1 MPGDR
6 PRIHW
11 VSPLPPAETD
21 IAHYTRRIL
30 PELAERADLT
40 LWTDAETW
48 DTGLESFCPVRHL
61 DPQRIV
67 PGQMR
72 PNGARGDRPGT
83 IFINIGNAWCFHAG
97 LLALARRMPSVIVL
111 HDLALQEMFCDA
123 VRHGLL
129 ARDGYL
135 ASMRRWY
142 GEDGRDAA
150 QEVLEERQSAVDLGQ
165 RFPGFELTMENAAAV
180 LTHTPAASQAV
191 VARGF
196 LPAYRLDLP
205 FRATGAVRSDR
216 SMQGPLRLVQF
227 GHIGPNRRLEQV
239 LEALAGMGP
248 DFDFVLDIVGK
259 IWNPDLIDARCNALG
274 ISGKVRRA
282 WLYSEAE
289 LDALL
294 GRAHL
299 VFNLRHPTMG
309 EASGS
314 QLRIWNATAA
324 SVVTD
329 QGWYHHLPEDT
340 VFRMPVDDDVTGL
353 RTLLERL
360 DKDRS
365 IGQALGAAG
374 YERLVERHGPADYA
388 DGIVDVARA
397 FESDIRDAFL
407 ASAARR
413 LLSRSPE
420 GDDLKR
426 RRLARLF

>member
-72 PNGARGDRPGT
+72 PNGVRGDRPGT
-83 IFINIGNAWCFHAG
+83 VFINIGNAWCFHAG
-97 LLALARRMPSVIVL
+97 LLALARRLPSVIIL
-111 HDLALQEMFCDA
+111 HDLALQEMFLDTI
-123 VRHGLL
+123 HNDLL
-129 ARDGYL
+129 ARDTYL
-135 ASMRRWY
+135 AAMHRWY
-142 GEDGRDAA
+142 GDNGKDAA
-150 QEVLEERQSAVDLGQ
+150 RNVLDGTQSATELGK
-165 RFPGFELTMENAAAV
+165 RFPGFELAMENAGAV
-180 LTHTPAASQAV
+180 LTHTHAAAQAV
-191 VARGF
+191 AARGI

-205 FRATGAVRSDR
+205 FRATGAARSDR

-248 DFDFVLDIVGK
+248 DFDFVLDIAGK

-274 ISGKVRRA
+274 IAGKVRRHG
-282 WLYSEAE
+282 YIPEAD
-289 LDALL
+289 LDFLL
-294 GRAHL
+294 SRAHL

-314 QLRIWNATAA
+314 QLRIWNAAAA

-340 VFRMPVDDDVTGL
+340 VFRVPVEEDVAAL
-353 RTLLERL
+353 RALLARL
-360 DKDRS
+360 DKDRT
-365 IGQALGAAG
+365 IGQSLGSAG
-374 YERLVERHGPADYA
+374 YARLVECHGPAEYA
-388 DGIVDVARA
+388 DGIAEVARA
-397 FESDIRDAFL
+397 FESDTRDAVL
-407 ASAARR
+407 ARAARR
-413 LLSRSPE
+413 LLSRGAE
-420 GDDLKR
+420 DTGLVR
-426 RRLARLF
+426 RRLARFF

>member
-1 MPGDR
+1 
-6 PRIHW
+6 
-11 VSPLPPAETD
+11 
-21 IAHYTRRIL
+21 
-30 PELAERADLT
+30 
-40 LWTDAETW
+40 
-48 DTGLESFCPVRHL
+48 
-61 DPQRIV
+61 
-67 PGQMR
+67 
-72 PNGARGDRPGT
+72 
-83 IFINIGNAWCFHAG
+83 
-97 LLALARRMPSVIVL
+97 
-111 HDLALQEMFCDA
+111 
-123 VRHGLL
+123 
-129 ARDGYL
+129 
-135 ASMRRWY
+135 
-142 GEDGRDAA
+142 
-150 QEVLEERQSAVDLGQ
+150 
-165 RFPGFELTMENAAAV
+165 MENAGAV
-180 LTHTPAASQAV
+180 LTHTHAAAQAV
-191 VARGF
+191 AARGI

-205 FRATGAVRSDR
+205 FRATGAARSDR

-248 DFDFVLDIVGK
+248 DFDFVLDIAGK

-274 ISGKVRRA
+274 IAGKVRRHG
-282 WLYSEAE
+282 YIPEAD
-289 LDALL
+289 LDFLL
-294 GRAHL
+294 SRAHL

-314 QLRIWNATAA
+314 QLRIWNAAAA

-426 RRLARLF
+426 RGLARLF

>member
-1 MPGDR
+1 
-6 PRIHW
+6 
-11 VSPLPPAETD
+11 
-21 IAHYTRRIL
+21 
-30 PELAERADLT
+30 
-40 LWTDAETW
+40 
-48 DTGLESFCPVRHL
+48 
-61 DPQRIV
+61 V

-72 PNGARGDRPGT
+72 PNGVRGDRPGT
-83 IFINIGNAWCFHAG
+83 VFINIGNAWCFHAG
-97 LLALARRMPSVIVL
+97 LLALARRLPSVIIL
-111 HDLALQEMFCDA
+111 HDLALQEMFLDTI
-123 VRHGLL
+123 HNDLL
-129 ARDGYL
+129 ARDTYL
-135 ASMRRWY
+135 AAMHRWY
-142 GEDGRDAA
+142 GDNGKDAA
-150 QEVLEERQSAVDLGQ
+150 RNVLDGTQSATELGK
-165 RFPGFELTMENAAAV
+165 RFPGFELAMENAGAV
-180 LTHTPAASQAV
+180 LTHTHAAAQAV
-191 VARGF
+191 AARGI

-205 FRATGAVRSDR
+205 FRATGAARSDR

-248 DFDFVLDIVGK
+248 DFDFVLDIAGK

-274 ISGKVRRA
+274 IAGKVRRHG
-282 WLYSEAE
+282 YIPEAD
-289 LDALL
+289 LDFLL
-294 GRAHL
+294 SRAHL

-314 QLRIWNATAA
+314 QLRIWNAAAA

-426 RRLARLF
+426 RGLARLF